1 MGLFRKEL
9 GARGEALAE
18 RALKK
23 DGYKIVER
31 NYRSR
36 FGEIDIIAIDKDT
49 LVFIEVKTRSNKAY
63 GTPGEAVDK
72 RKQGRIIK
80 SSMEYLTQ
88 VWKGRE
94 PHSRYDVVTVEV
106 EPGSG
111 EKLRAEIIKDAF
123 SAGE

>member
-9 GARGEALAE
+9 GDRGEAEAE

-36 FGEIDIIAIDKDT
+36 FGEIDIIAIHKDT
-49 LVFIEVKTRSNKAY
+49 LVFVEVKTRSNKAY

-72 RKQGRIIK
+72 RKQGKIIK

-88 VWKGRE
+88 VWKGEE

-106 EPGSG
+106 EPGSE
-111 EKLRAEIIKDAF
+111 EKLKAEIIKDAF